1 MAKSEHHDLTRKE
14 LKGPDWFLAKATEG
28 AAWVG
33 QNQKR
38 LAVALGGALAA
49 LAVALGASAWLGE
62 REAMAG
68 ALLYRTLE
76 AVDGEVSSA
85 PLPGLGRKVFATASD
100 RDRTV
105 VAAAAEVLQ
114 AYPSSAAARTAALA
128 AGDAHLRLGE
138 WDAALESYQRYLAG
152 APGDDSLR
160 FAALEGL
167 ALAREG
173 KGELE
178 QAARDYQ
185 RLGTEAAA
193 HKDRAALERA
203 RVLARA
209 GKGEEARAILKR
221 FPEEF
226 KDSPLRPEAE
236 ERLRR
241 LGAG

>member
-14 LKGPDWFLAKATEG
+14 LKGPDWFLAKATE
-28 AAWVG
+28 AASWAG

-38 LAVALGGALAA
+38 IAVGLGGALAV
-49 LAVALGASAWLGE
+49 LAVALGASAWMGE
-62 REAMAG
+62 REAKAG

-76 AVDGEVSSA
+76 AVDGEVSSG

-105 VAAAAEVLQ
+105 VAAAAEVGE

-138 WDAALESYQRYLAG
+138 WDAALESYQRFLAG
-152 APGDDSLR
+152 APDDSLR

-178 QAARDYQ
+178 QAARDFD
-185 RLGTEAAA
+185 RLGAEAAA

>member
-14 LKGPDWFLAKATEG
+14 MKGPDWFLAKATE
-28 AAWVG
+28 AVAWAG
-33 QNQKR
+33 QNHKR
-38 LAVALGGALAA
+38 IAVGLGGALAV
-49 LAVALGASAWLGE
+49 LGVALGVSAWMEE
-62 REAMAG
+62 REAKAG

-76 AVDGEVSSA
+76 AVDGEVSSG
-85 PLPGLGRKVFATASD
+85 PLPGLGRKVFATASEK
-100 RDRTV
+100 DRTV
-105 VAAAAEVLQ
+105 VAAAAEVRE

-128 AGDAHLRLGE
+128 AGDAHVRLGE
-138 WDAALESYQRYLAG
+138 WDAAVESYQRFLAD

-173 KGELE
+173 KGDLE
-178 QAARDYQ
+178 QAARDFE
-185 RLGTEAAA
+185 RLGAEAAA
-193 HKDRAALERA
+193 HRDRAALERA